1 MMKKILFLLFYG
13 FSESNG
19 ISKKIRYQI
28 DALRQCGL
36 DVRTCYYEVRPDGH
50 RCWMVDHAIVQDLG
64 TGLKAKL
71 CKRVDFTFILR
82 YMEHEQIK
90 AIYIRTYHNA
100 NPFTIHL
107 VRRLKARG
115 VQTLLEIPT
124 YPYDQEYQSCSEKI
138 ELTVD
143 RLFRHSF
150 CRSIDRII
158 TFSNDPVIFGRP
170 TLRISNGIDF
180 RHIALRQAP
189 PSAEAGLH
197 LIAVA
202 EIHFWHGLDRL
213 IEGLGRYYAQQPAYP
228 VYFHIVGP
236 LSGSREE
243 REILTPIHQYGLEQV
258 VTLHGPQHG
267 TQLDALFDRCH
278 LAIGSLGRHRSGITS
293 IKTLKNREYAARGFA
308 FVYSEQDADFDAQPY
323 VLKVPADES
332 PIDVPRL
339 VEFYRQQSLSPSA
352 IRGSIAHLAW
362 SEQMKPIAHYLQTAH
377 E

>member
-1 MMKKILFLLFYG
+1 MKLLFLIFHG
-13 FSESNG
+13 FNESNG

-36 DVRTCYYEVRPDGH
+36 DVHACHYEVRADGH
-50 RCWMVDHAIVQDLG
+50 RCWMTDDALIADLG
-64 TGLKAKL
+64 SGLTAKL
-71 CKRVDFTFILR
+71 RKRIDFSPIIS
-82 YMEHEQIK
+82 YVQKEQIQS
-90 AIYIRTYHNA
+90 IYIRYDHNA
-100 NPFTIHL
+100 SPFTIHL
-107 VRRLKARG
+107 LSKLKALHI
-115 VQTLLEIPT
+115 QSILEIPT
-124 YPYDQEYQSCSEKI
+124 YPYDQEYTRLKMDQI
-138 ELTVD
+138 LD
-143 RLFRHSF
+143 RLFRHRF
-150 CRSIDRII
+150 CQYIDYIV
-158 TFSNDPVIFGRP
+158 TYSDAPVIFGRP

-180 RHIALRQAP
+180 RQIALRQAP

-213 IEGLGRYYAQQPAYP
+213 IEGLGRYYAQQPPYP

-267 TQLDALFDRCH
+267 AQLDALFDRCH

-339 VEFYRQQSLSPSA
+339 VEFYRHQSLSPSA

>member
-1 MMKKILFLLFYG
+1 MTD
-13 FSESNG
+13 
-19 ISKKIRYQI
+19 
-28 DALRQCGL
+28 DALI
-36 DVRTCYYEVRPDGH
+36 
-50 RCWMVDHAIVQDLG
+50 ADLG
-64 TGLKAKL
+64 SGLTAKL
-71 CKRVDFTFILR
+71 RKRIDFSPIIN
-82 YMEHEQIK
+82 YIQQEHIQSV
-90 AIYIRTYHNA
+90 YIRFAHNA
-100 NPFTIHL
+100 NLFTTL
-107 VRRLKARG
+107 FLFRLKRMG
-115 VQTLLEIPT
+115 IRTVLEIPT
-124 YPYDQEYQSCSEKI
+124 YPYDQEYISQWTKYY
-138 ELTVD
+138 TD
-143 RLFRHSF
+143 HLFRRTF
-150 CRSIDRII
+150 CRFIDRIV
-158 TFSNDPVIFGRP
+158 TYSDDPVIFGRP

-189 PSAEAGLH
+189 PSAEEGLH

-267 TQLDALFDRCH
+267 AQLDSLFDRCH

-308 FVYSEQDADFDAQPY
+308 FVYSEQDADFDSQPY

>member
-1 MMKKILFLLFYG
+1 MNKILFLIFHG

-36 DVRTCYYEVRPDGH
+36 DVHACYYEVRTDGH
-50 RCWMVDHAIVQDLG
+50 RCWMTDDALIADLG
-64 TGLKAKL
+64 SGLTAKL
-71 CKRVDFTFILR
+71 RKRIDFSPIIN
-82 YMEHEQIK
+82 YIQQEHIQSV
-90 AIYIRTYHNA
+90 YIRFAHNA
-100 NPFTIHL
+100 NLFTTL
-107 VRRLKARG
+107 FLFRLKRMRIRT
-115 VQTLLEIPT
+115 VLEIPT
-124 YPYDQEYQSCSEKI
+124 YPYDQEYISQWTKYY
-138 ELTVD
+138 TD
-143 RLFRHSF
+143 HLFRRTF
-150 CRSIDRII
+150 CRFIDRIV
-158 TFSNDPVIFGRP
+158 TYSDDPTIFGRP

-213 IEGLGRYYAQQPAYP
+213 IEGLGRYYAQQPPYP

-267 TQLDALFDRCH
+267 AQLDALFDRCH

-352 IRGSIAHLAW
+352 IRDSIAHLAW